1 MPSFNLNFFF
11 NLYPSVFL
19 HLYFRF
25 SSSFV
30 LFKQSSKVPLVGVVE
45 DEETGDRPHQPIRGR
60 DGPGCDSNEDDCSE
74 MTPVGFALRGFL
86 DVTVLSSPLVMARFE
101 APLGTQHRS
110 RLDQEHAQIAQAEA
124 RALAAEKAEQER
136 RRALLSEQQKREDEE
151 RAWVAAAEQEQAQA
165 AAAARA
171 EEEAKRE
178 AALKASEAA
187 EHDRAYERT
196 QWDGWRAEGRAFDY
210 DVEVGLGGWFIVEL
224 RLCTRDTVIVLFVLF
239 IIL

>member
-1 MPSFNLNFFF
+1 MNVDVFMRSVLSPGMQGALPRFACLPSISISFFTPV
-11 NLYPSVFL
+11 PSMSFWVCIFCT
-19 HLYFRF
+19 
-25 SSSFV
+25 SSS
-30 LFKQSSKVPLVGVVE
+30 SSACHVMLKVPLVGVVE

-60 DGPGCDSNEDDCSE
+60 DGPGCDPNEEDCSDI
-74 MTPVGFALRGFL
+74 TPVGFALRGFL

-110 RLDQEHAQIAQAEA
+110 RLDEEHAKIAHAEA
-124 RALAAEKAEQER
+124 RARAAEKAEQER
-136 RRALLSEQQKREDEE
+136 RRALLSEQQKREEEE
-151 RAWVAAAEQEQAQA
+151 RARAAAAAKEAANA

-210 DVEVGLGGWFIVEL
+210 DVEVGA
-224 RLCTRDTVIVLFVLF
+224 
-239 IIL
+239 